1 MENVSIALAFA
12 AGLISFA
19 SPCVLAL
26 VPVYLAFLGES
37 AGAAASTTRLVTAGT
52 APMGPAAGSASPVTR
67 PVLGQALLFVLGFS
81 AVFVLL
87 GTPVG
92 LLGTALFTFDVVRRV
107 AGIAV
112 FGLGLLTTG
121 ILGPILQRW
130 APPLPGPEALPP
142 GRVARA
148 LALGALVAIGWT
160 PCIGPVLGAILNVSA
175 STQNAAVAVLLL
187 FAYSAGMAVPFLAAA
202 IALPRIRPLL
212 DLLRR
217 HHRLV
222 EALAG
227 VFIMAMGALIFS
239 NAFARMANLFSFFL

>member
-37 AGAAASTTRLVTAGT
+37 AGAAASATGLVTAGSV
-52 APMGPAAGSASPVTR
+52 PMGGTGRTASTVTGPVF
-67 PVLGQALLFVLGFS
+67 GQALLFVVGFS
-81 AVFVLL
+81 SVFVLL

-92 LLGTALFTFDVVRRV
+92 LLGTALFTFDMVRRV

-112 FGLGLLTTG
+112 IVLGLLTTG
-121 ILGPILQRW
+121 LFGPILQRW

-160 PCIGPVLGAILNVSA
+160 PCIGPVLGTILNVSA
-175 STQNAAVAVLLL
+175 STQNPAIAVLLL
-187 FAYSAGMAVPFLAAA
+187 VAYSAGMAVPFLAAA
-202 IALPRIRPLL
+202 LALPRMRPVLEIM
-212 DLLRR
+212 RR

-227 VFIMAMGALIFS
+227 LFIVAMGVLIFT

>member
-37 AGAAASTTRLVTAGT
+37 AGAAATATGLV
-52 APMGPAAGSASPVTR
+52 SASTVPAGAVRTASTVTR
-67 PVLGQALLFVLGFS
+67 PVLGQALLFVVGFS
-81 AVFVLL
+81 SVFVLL

-92 LLGTALFTFDVVRRV
+92 LLGTALFTFEVVRRV
-107 AGIAV
+107 AGLAV
-112 FGLGLLTTG
+112 IGLGLLTTG
-121 ILGPILQRW
+121 LFGPILQRW

-187 FAYSAGMAVPFLAAA
+187 FAYSAGMAVPFLVAA
-202 IALPRIRPLL
+202 IALPRMRPLL

-227 VFIMAMGALIFS
+227 VFIMAMGLLIYS